1 MLYGRRKRLAELAAR
16 EAAGE
21 SFWTDRFDQ
30 IVRTKILFAFQHASM
45 TDANCYAYARKLILE
60 DEGRLYLFGSSLDF
74 YNDLKQFLFTC
85 EDEMVPTVVEAMA
98 QACARRSKPGHAITN
113 PKQRELALTF
123 EPSVS
128 VVFREHRISFDL
140 TEQQMVPFSAREL
153 HQEVVAPALS
163 LLAGRSDLDKVESA
177 YRSALEEIASSK
189 PADAITDAG
198 TALQE
203 MLYALSCQGNSLGP
217 LIASAKAKG
226 FLAPHDSPMLVAVD
240 KVLHWVSADR
250 SEKGDAHEVSTATV
264 EDAWF
269 TVHIVGAIILRL
281 SKASTRAW

>member
-1 MLYGRRKRLAELAAR
+1 LLYGRRKRLAELAAR

-21 SFWTDRFDQ
+21 SFWTGTFDASIRAK
-30 IVRTKILFAFQHASM
+30 IVHAFR
-45 TDANCYAYARKLILE
+45 DAVPYGDYYEYARDAILH
-60 DEGRLYLFGSSLDF
+60 DEGLFYLQGEHLTAGI
-74 YNDLKQFLFTC
+74 DLLNYLLNC
-85 EDEMVPTVVEAMA
+85 DDEMVPTVIEAMA
-98 QACARRSKPGHAITN
+98 QACVSRIPALRSGASWQQQQN
-113 PKQRELALTF
+113 AATF
-123 EPSVS
+123 EPAVS
-128 VVFREHRISFDL
+128 AILREHRISFDL
-140 TEQQMVPFSAREL
+140 IGQQMIPFSAKEL

-189 PADAITDAG
+189 AADAITDAG

-203 MLYALSCQGNSLGP
+203 MLYALGCQGNALGP
-217 LIASAKAKG
+217 LIASAKVKG
-226 FLAPHDSPMLVAVD
+226 FLAPHDSPMLAAVD

-281 SKASTRAW
+281 SNASTRAS